1 MTLFTK
7 LSVIFSVVVL
17 ASCGGGGGGGSSGSG
32 GNVVNTNLTFLNISS
47 GFITPGFSSGQL
59 SYTATVTF
67 PTDMITITATPAA
80 NTATVTINGN
90 ATDNLSSVTL
100 PLVVGENAFTIVVN
114 SGGSTKQYIVTI
126 TRQAVFDIQTYLKT
140 GDPEADDVFGTS
152 VSISGDTMVVG
163 APKEDSDGSSEADN
177 SSLDSGAVFV
187 FVRNNNNGW
196 FQQAYIKASNVGDDD
211 SFGNSVSI
219 SGDTLVVGAPFEDS
233 DGSSEGDNS
242 SDNAGAV
249 YVFTRSAGSWTQQAY
264 LKASNADIGDQF
276 GSSVAVNDDSLVVG
290 ALAEASDGSSDADN
304 SMAGS
309 GAAYVFIRNG
319 TAWSQQA
326 YLKASNVGIDDNF
339 GSHVAINNDTVVVAA
354 TGEDSDGSSEAD
366 NSMSAAGAAYV
377 YTRAGTVWSQQSY
390 LKASNPD
397 ADDAFASSTSVDDD
411 TIVIGASGES
421 SDGSSEADNSV
432 SGSGAAYVF
441 TRTGSAWTQQAYLK
455 ASNIDAADGFGNSI
469 AVQSDDLVV
478 GAANEAGDGSDET
491 DNSAANAGAVYF
503 FTRSAG
509 VWTQQNYIKPFNTEA
524 GDNFASSLDID
535 DGLIVVGAINEDS
548 DRINGQNNAAE
559 SSGAGYIYQ

>member
-339 GSHVAINNDTVVVAA
+339 GSHVAISNDTVVVAA

-441 TRTGSAWTQQAYLK
+441 TRTGSAWTQQAYVK

-469 AVQSDDLVV
+469 AVQSDSLVV